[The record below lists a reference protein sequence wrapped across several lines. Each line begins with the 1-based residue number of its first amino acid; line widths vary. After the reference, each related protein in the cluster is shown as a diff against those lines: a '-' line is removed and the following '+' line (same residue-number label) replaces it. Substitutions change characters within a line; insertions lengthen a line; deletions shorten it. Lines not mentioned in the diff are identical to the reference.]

1 MRVFFQ
7 TSFSLVLI
15 IASLPTMVIQPARA
29 ADQTEDPT
37 RLAAAAKEIF
47 RAHCHEC
54 HNGQSATA
62 DVRVLDHA
70 GLIQDKR
77 IIPGQADQ
85 SLIYQLMTSTDDDVM
100 PPSDRT
106 PLTADEMSLVRR
118 WITAG
123 AAAFPADVSP
133 ADVPPEEKLE
143 SKEKEKKS
151 VAKATTSKT
160 DSIEALQAI
169 LNHVRKSSEDDRP
182 FLRFFSLRHLV
193 NSGVT
198 EARLI
203 QHRQALTK
211 AINHLSRERDLVIP
225 QPIDDVAG
233 GTLYAI
239 DIRQLGWHRTA
250 LKGQSKNSPAVE
262 LDFFDL
268 ALLEYPYGI
277 AVEPTSLGKQIER
290 EYLNV
295 AKPVRPIVFVDADWF
310 CSVALQPPL
319 YHDFLQLPRTL
330 AELETQLDVDVRSNL
345 DTGIAL
351 RAGMIVSGV
360 SRNNRAVERHPQR
373 DGYYWKSHDFLTSLG
388 HENIL
393 RDPIDFRP
401 GGGEMIFRLPNGM
414 QGYFVSDA
422 RGNRLDAA
430 PTSIVVDKFASDRVV
445 RNGLG
450 CIRCHSRGIKDFR
463 DVIHDIVET
472 LPSRPGFDKQKALRM
487 YPDRPTWEKMLG
499 KDLAAFAEA
508 MKKLDID
515 VDGTEPLSPVT
526 SQYLDTT
533 VTLESAASQLGI
545 TPEELL
551 GCCRSPSFARM
562 GLAPFAVGGVIRR
575 DSFEENFDAIVR
587 HLGLGVPIV
596 PLDGNR
602 LHEYTTAKSRDI
614 VLATN
619 KTNRFFEPGDELR
632 ILVKNSSGVIQHI
645 ELFGRGVQGEI
656 VSLTDGVQS
665 LAAGRTFT
673 FPSLDQDAIEVR
685 GGLGQETILLFH
697 SRKSFPP
704 AVVVSGKSMDD
715 RLVHPFYQTDDSSS
729 STTDDEA
736 ASITKQTLVIE
747 TR

>member
-1 MRVFFQ
+1 MRFFVQ
-7 TSFSLVLI
+7 FCFSLVLI
-15 IASLPTMVIQPARA
+15 IASLPAMMIQPARA
-29 ADQTEDPT
+29 DDKAEDPV
-37 RLAAAAKEIF
+37 RLAAAAKEVF
-47 RAHCHEC
+47 RVHCHEC
-54 HNGQSATA
+54 HHGQSATA

-70 GLIQDKR
+70 ALIEDKK
-77 IIPGQADQ
+77 IVPGKSDQ

-106 PLTADEMSLVRR
+106 PLTADEISLVRR

-123 AAAFPADVSP
+123 AAAFPADVLP
-133 ADVPPEEKLE
+133 TEKLE
-143 SKEKEKKS
+143 SKELEKKT
-151 VAKATTSKT
+151 VAKATTSNT
-160 DSIEALQAI
+160 DSTEALQAI

-239 DIRQLGWHRTA
+239 DIRQLGWHRTV
-250 LKGQSKNSPAVE
+250 LKGQSRNSSFVE

-277 AVEPTSLGKQIER
+277 ALEPDSLGKQIER
-290 EYLNV
+290 EYLSV

-330 AELETQLDVDVRSNL
+330 AELETQLDVEVQSNL
-345 DTGIAL
+345 DSGIAY

-414 QGYFVSDA
+414 QGYYVSDA
-422 RGNRLDAA
+422 RGNRLNAA

-450 CIRCHSRGIKDFR
+450 CIRCHSRGIKDFG

-472 LPSRPGFDKQKALRM
+472 LPSRPGFDKQNALRM
-487 YPDRPTWEKMLG
+487 YPDRETWEKTVD
-499 KDLAAFAEA
+499 KDLATFAEA
-508 MKKLDID
+508 MKQLEID

-533 VTLESAASQLGI
+533 VTLDAAASQLGI
-545 TPEELL
+545 TAEDLL
-551 GCCRSPSFARM
+551 GCCRSPSFAHM
-562 GLAPFAVGGVIRR
+562 GLAPFAVGGAIRR

-587 HLGLGVPIV
+587 HLGLGIPIV
-596 PLDGNR
+596 PIDGNL
-602 LHEYTTAKSRDI
+602 LHEYAAAKTED
-614 VLATN
+614 VVVATN
-619 KTNRFFEPGDELR
+619 KANRFFEPGDELR
-632 ILVKNSSGVIQHI
+632 ILVKNSSNVIRHI
-645 ELFGRGVQGEI
+645 ELFGRSVDGEL
-656 VSLTDGVQS
+656 VSLTNGVQS
-665 LAAGRTFT
+665 LAAGKTFT
-673 FPSLDQDAIEVR
+673 FPSLDQDAIEVQ
-685 GGLGQETILLFH
+685 GGLGQENILLFH
-697 SRKSFPP
+697 SPKAFEP
-704 AVVVSGKSMDD
+704 AVIVRGKSMDD
-715 RLVHPFYQTDDSSS
+715 RLVHPLYRIADSSS
-729 STTDDEA
+729 SGVDDEA
-736 ASITKQTLVIE
+736 ALITKQTLVIE